1 MGRALQERVDAVE
14 EIRSTESDKLPKLRR
29 Q

>member
-14 EIRSTESDKLPKLRR
+14 EIRLTESDKLPKLRR